1 MVVSK
6 EYVAYQLRA
15 LICHR
20 EQWLTEQDLPLNT
33 CMDGW
38 QKTAFMKDS
47 KVQFHQR
54 PEQQMWQADD
64 AEEGKNVF
72 DGKKHRWHR
81 HQQICGGT
89 TQMWSILSFKGC
101 WQPNFLKKLPP
112 VTLAPHTPEQQALFK
127 AAVQA
132 RAKVRQA
139 RALSRLRDVLG
150 AHASKGKGK
159 LTLAQRTLLHSFDNK
174 SLQDEANAATFAA
187 GSGRLK
193 RRDGTF
199 VDIGG
204 STGGYFRTVLY
215 DWSAPDTSEFHF

>member
-1 MVVSK
+1 MPGLLP
-6 EYVAYQLRA
+6 A
-15 LICHR
+15 R
-20 EQWLTEQDLPLNT
+20 EGRCEHSLPP
-33 CMDGW
+33 G
-38 QKTAFMKDS
+38 S
-47 KVQFHQR
+47 E
-54 PEQQMWQADD
+54 P
-64 AEEGKNVF
+64 
-72 DGKKHRWHR
+72 
-81 HQQICGGT
+81 
-89 TQMWSILSFKGC
+89 
-101 WQPNFLKKLPP
+101 KLPE
-112 VTLAPHTPEQQALFK
+112 HTPEQQELFK

-204 STGGYFRTVLY
+204 STGGYVRTVL
-215 DWSAPDTSEFHF
+215 